1 MNNYTWLIRREFWE
15 RRAIW
20 IVPACISGAL
30 ILVALFGRVQILA
43 DVPHDSS
50 LLVGKV
56 YLGVTGA
63 LFITIMT
70 LYSTLY
76 LLDCLYDD
84 RRDRSVLF
92 WKSLP
97 ISDTD
102 TVLSKLIVGLLAI
115 PLVSFVAA
123 DITSLIVAFIVSVRA
138 PSMIGGSL
146 WEGGDWLQMQV
157 LWLYVIFTMAIWYLP
172 VAGWCL
178 MVSAWVKR
186 APMLWSIL
194 PLLVA
199 YLIERF
205 FLGTDYIGQLIG
217 GRLAGYARAAFHPA
231 SHGSN
236 GSWNAQDAA
245 DAAWHLM
252 DIRGFFGTSATWI
265 GLAVGAAMVAAAIQ
279 MRMRRAEM

>member
-1 MNNYTWLIRREFWE
+1 MNNYVWLIRREIWE

-20 IVPACISGAL
+20 LVPAVVSAVL
-30 ILVALFGRVQILA
+30 ILLALFGRTQFIS
-43 DVPHDSS
+43 DVPMESPY
-50 LLVGKV
+50 VGKV
-56 YLGVTGA
+56 YLGFIGA
-63 LFITIMT
+63 LFLTIMM

-102 TVLSKLIVGLLAI
+102 TVLSKLLVALIAI

-123 DITSLIVAFIVSVRA
+123 DATSLIVAFIVSVRA
-138 PSMIGGSL
+138 RSMVGGAL
-146 WEGGDWLQMQV
+146 WEGGTWLQIQG
-157 LWLYVIFTMAIWYLP
+157 LWMYVIVTLAIWYLP

-186 APMLWSIL
+186 APMLWSVL
-194 PLLVA
+194 PLLVI

-205 FLGTDYIGQLIG
+205 FLGTHYLA
-217 GRLAGYARAAFHPA
+217 RLLGKRLGGYAQAAFH
-231 SHGSN
+231 
-236 GSWNAQDAA
+236 GSWKANDVTAT
-245 DAAWHLM
+245 AWQFI
-252 DIRGFFGTSATWI
+252 DVRGFLGDPATWI
-265 GLAVGAAMVAAAIQ
+265 GLAVGAAMIVATIQ
-279 MRMRRAEM
+279 MRMRRTEI

>member
-1 MNNYTWLIRREFWE
+1 LNHYIWLIRREFWE

-20 IVPACISGAL
+20 IVPAVVSAAL
-30 ILVALFGRVQILA
+30 ILVALFGRTQFIS
-43 DVPHDSS
+43 DVPLESPY
-50 LLVGKV
+50 VGKV
-56 YLGVTGA
+56 YLGLTGA
-63 LFITIMT
+63 LFITIMM

-102 TVLSKLIVGLLAI
+102 TVLSKLIVALFAI

-123 DITSLIVAFIVSVRA
+123 DVTSLIVAFIVSVRA
-138 PSMIGGSL
+138 RSMIGGAL
-146 WEGGDWLQMQV
+146 WEGGAWLQMQA
-157 LWLYVIFTMAIWYLP
+157 LWLYVILTAAIWYLP

-186 APMLWSIL
+186 APMLWSVL

-205 FLGTDYIGQLIG
+205 FLGTHYLATLIG
-217 GRLAGYARAAFHPA
+217 GRLGGYAAAAFH
-231 SHGSN
+231 
-236 GSWNAQDAA
+236 GSWNVNDVTSS
-245 DAAWHLM
+245 AWQFM
-252 DIRGFFGTSATWI
+252 DIGGFFTNRATWI
-265 GLAVGAAMVAAAIQ
+265 GAAVGAAMVAATIQ
-279 MRMRRAEM
+279 MRMRRAEV